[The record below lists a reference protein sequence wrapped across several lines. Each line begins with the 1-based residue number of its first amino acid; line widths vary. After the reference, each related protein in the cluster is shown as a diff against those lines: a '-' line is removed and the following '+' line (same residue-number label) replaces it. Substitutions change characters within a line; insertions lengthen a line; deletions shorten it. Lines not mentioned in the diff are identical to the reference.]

1 MPATGSLRWM
11 TLPLIALALSMAAC
25 EPEPEEDEEAAVEI
39 TVPPEEAPVA
49 PAPEEHRPARLV
61 LKPVAYGELPGWHD
75 DALAEAL
82 PALRLSCARLLT
94 RGDDKAVGPAALA
107 GTVSDWLGPCDA
119 LRALDE
125 GDHEGVQVV
134 FQAWFAP
141 FKVMDQDREFGTYTG
156 YYEPELQGSLTPNGP
171 EAVPLYRRPPDLV
184 TVDLGRFRADLAG
197 ERVFGRVEGGSLV
210 PYHSRAEIDAG
221 VLADRDLELLW
232 IDDPIEAFFLH
243 IQGSG
248 QVALPGGSVQ
258 RVGYAGS
265 NGLPFTGIGRTLLD
279 AGLISPAEASMQGVR
294 AWLRANPE
302 TAGEMMRRN
311 RRYIFFRFIDADGP
325 IGTQGVP
332 LVAGRSLAVDP
343 AFLPLGVPLFL
354 DTTWPGSERPL
365 RRLMVAQDTGSAIKG
380 PLRGDFFWGAGE
392 AALAEAGRMH
402 QKGVAYLFLP
412 HSVAERRKA
421 TN

>member
-1 MPATGSLRWM
+1 MPATGFLRWM
-11 TLPLIALALSMAAC
+11 TVPLIALVLSVTAC
-25 EPEPEEDEEAAVEI
+25 EPEPEEEKAAVEI
-39 TVPPEEAPVA
+39 AVPPEEAPVA
-49 PAPEEHRPARLV
+49 QPPEEGRPARLV
-61 LKPVAYGELPGWHD
+61 LRPASYGELPGWRD

-82 PALRLSCARLLT
+82 PAMRLSCERLLT
-94 RGDDKAVGPAALA
+94 RGDDQAVGPAALA
-107 GTVSDWLGPCDA
+107 GTVGDWRGPCDA
-119 LRALDE
+119 LRALDA
-125 GDHEGVQVV
+125 GDDEGVHVV
-134 FQAWFAP
+134 FQAWLTP
-141 FKVMDQDREFGTYTG
+141 FKVMDEDRESGTYTG
-156 YYEPELQGSLTPNGP
+156 YYEPELKGSLTPRGP
-171 EAVPLYRRPPDLV
+171 EAMPLYRPPPDLV
-184 TVDLGRFRADLAG
+184 RVDLERFRADLAG
-197 ERVFGRVEGGSLV
+197 ERILGRVEDGNLV
-210 PYHSRAEIDAG
+210 PYHTRAEIDAG
-221 VLADRDLELLW
+221 VLAGRNLELLW
-232 IDDPIEAFFLH
+232 IDDPVETFFLH

-265 NGLPFTGIGRTLLD
+265 NGLPFTGIGRALLD

-294 AWLRANPE
+294 AWLRANPDK
-302 TAGEMMRRN
+302 AGEMMRRN
-311 RRYIFFRFIDADGP
+311 RRYIFFRFVDADGP

-332 LVAGRSLAVDP
+332 LIAGRSLAIDP